1 MITIGLVRR
10 SFARKTFIKKPLAG
24 GLALATALLLAIAI
38 TAAGRGDTPEAE
50 HLALSGGRSALMIA
64 GGPARP
70 AVIYLH
76 AAGESA
82 AEALRFSGFAE
93 TAARHGMAAVFG
105 QSRDGFW
112 GFRGFTG
119 HDDGADEAYVLE
131 LRERLV
137 ARGLGPVYLAGMSNG
152 GFAAADIACA
162 HPGLFAGLGL
172 IASGVPRRVGDL
184 CREPPARFVAIVG
197 DGDGVTPLA
206 GGVGAAVFAGPLWG
220 LTDMRRFA
228 HIEGEGA
235 HLSTPA
241 SGNARDATVYGEVGG
256 PARIYIVHGGGHL
269 VFNEDLWRR
278 RVLPRRW
285 LFFAAGEGVG
295 RFLA

>member
-1 MITIGLVRR
+1 MHGVTGFV
-10 SFARKTFIKKPLAG
+10 
-24 GLALATALLLAIAI
+24 
-38 TAAGRGDTPEAE
+38 
-50 HLALSGGRSALMIA
+50 
-64 GGPARP
+64 
-70 AVIYLH
+70 
-76 AAGESA
+76 ESA
-82 AEALRFSGFAE
+82 ALLVFAAFVLV
-93 TAARHGMAAVFG
+93 TIC
-105 QSRDGFW
+105 SRIGVPSIV
-112 GFRGFTG
+112 G
-119 HDDGADEAYVLE
+119 YI
-131 LRERLV
+131 
-137 ARGLGPVYLAGMSNG
+137 LAGIVIG
-152 GFAAADIACA
+152 
-162 HPGLFAGLGL
+162 PAGLGL

-206 GGVGAAVFAGPLWG
+206 GSVGAAVFAGPLWG

-278 RVLPRRW
+278 RLLPRRW
-285 LFFAAGEGVG
+285 LF
-295 RFLA
+295 LASEKVIGSFWP